1 MKLFKTIILSTVE
14 PPEDTR
20 ENSLWLYPDTNG
32 FTLSCY
38 TKGEWGNILTNVSED
53 AIAEAISQYI
63 ADSGKVLST
72 NDFTDAYK
80 TLIDKLA
87 DEYNIVH
94 TVNSLGLYKI
104 ETDVHG
110 NVSSASPVVK
120 DDITALGIP
129 SENTVYSKA
138 TQSADGLMSA
148 VDKAKLDNISGS
160 IPTKTSD
167 LTNDSGFITKEVTD
181 LTGYYDKSTV
191 DTKIQNV
198 SAAGYTVDDAL
209 STTSANAVKNS
220 VITAALNNK
229 VDKVA
234 GKNLST
240 NDFTTALKD
249 KLDSLSNT
257 SYSPATESADG
268 LMSSTDKTKLDNIE
282 EGAQKNTVSAAD
294 ITAVNTALDLK
305 VDKITGKGLSTND
318 YTDAEKTKL
327 ASLSDAQAS
336 TSKVYYAV
344 YGTTTSAQL
353 ETAYQSGMVILCIY
367 SDYGTFYLNRR
378 YSATLFTFVTYYN
391 EYLKTITCNSD
402 AWSFDDGFRVRWD
415 NTLATVTSSGLMSAA
430 DKTKLVSIDEGAQ
443 VNTINSITVNGTA
456 VPVDNKTAAI
466 TVTTDAIYQAVYG
479 TTTASEIYTAVTAG
493 KNVLCLYNNM
503 VLVLDRSTS
512 TYAEFFTIFDGY
524 HKIYQVSGSTWTNAS
539 NYPLSYSN
547 ATTTNAG
554 LMSSTDKIKL
564 DGVAAGAQV
573 NVLEGLTVN
582 GTDATI
588 ASKKISLTIPSYSL
602 ATTSSN
608 GLMPQLTGSTSYYL
622 NANGAWTVPPNT
634 TYSTATT
641 SSAGLVPILKGSSS
655 YYLNGN
661 GSWSIPPD
669 TNTTYSSATTSS
681 AGLMP
686 SLYGNSSY
694 YLNGNG
700 QWSVPPDTNTT
711 YSIAT
716 YSKSGLMPSL
726 NNNSSYYLDGSGN
739 WSIPKGNTTDTNT
752 TYSVSTSGSTVT
764 LTGSDGSSSS
774 GDIQT
779 YSLSSWF
786 NHLSFN
792 KVVNGITTQ
801 IGSTIIIPAD
811 VSGMDSDKYVQ
822 TIRTTSGNHA
832 SFNDIQ
838 TSHPWPF
845 VPVVGS
851 GGQME
856 IGKFLDFSYTTG
868 STNDYDARIWMY
880 NSSTLRMQAVNDSTL
895 NVQITGALTQNATSD
910 RKYKSNVIS
919 IDSALDRID
928 KLRPVNF
935 NWNED
940 AVKMNGSYNTTDL
953 HAGLIAQEVA
963 EVIPHLVHYQGE
975 YYALNYDEIIPYLVS
990 GVKELHT
997 EVEALKAEVEE
1008 LKSLIK
1014 Q

>member
-20 ENSLWLYPDTNG
+20 ENSMWLYPDTNG

-53 AIAEAISQYI
+53 AIAEAVSQYI

-129 SENTVYSKA
+129 SENTVYSEA

-148 VDKAKLDNISGS
+148 VDKTKLDNISGS

-209 STTSANAVKNS
+209 STTSTNAVKNS

-229 VDKVA
+229 IDKVT
-234 GKNLST
+234 GKDLST

-257 SYSPATESADG
+257 SYSPATESTDG
-268 LMSSTDKTKLDNIE
+268 LMSSTDKTKLNNIE

-327 ASLSDAQAS
+327 ASLSDAQSS

-353 ETAYQSGMVILCIY
+353 ETAYQSGMVILCTY
-367 SDYGTFYLNRR
+367 GDYGTFYLNRR

-415 NTLATVTSSGLMSAA
+415 NTLATVTSSGLMSVA

-479 TTTASEIYTAVTAG
+479 TTTANEIYTAVTAG

-547 ATTTNAG
+547 ATTTDAG

-564 DGVAAGAQV
+564 DGVATGAQV

-582 GTDATI
+582 GTVATI
-588 ASKKISLTIPSYSL
+588 ASKKISLTIPSYS
-602 ATTSSN
+602 
-608 GLMPQLTGSTSYYL
+608 
-622 NANGAWTVPPNT
+622 
-634 TYSTATT
+634 TATT
-641 SSAGLVPILKGSSS
+641 SSAGLVPLLKGSSS

-661 GSWSIPPD
+661 GLWSIPPD
-669 TNTTYSSATTSS
+669 TNTTYSSATISS

-686 SLYGNSSY
+686 SLYGSSSY

-700 QWSVPPDTNTT
+700 QWSVPPDTNTV
-711 YSIAT
+711 YSTAT
-716 YSKSGLMPSL
+716 YYNPGLMPSL
-726 NNNSSYYLDGSGN
+726 NNNSSYYLNGSGN
-739 WSIPKGNTTDTNT
+739 WSIPSGNTKDTNT

-786 NHLSFN
+786 NQLYFN

-801 IGSTIIIPAD
+801 IGSTVTIPAD
-811 VSGMDSDKYVQ
+811 VSGMDSNKYVQ

-880 NSSTLRMQAVNDSTL
+880 SSSTLRMQAVNDSTL
-895 NVQITGALTQNATSD
+895 NVQITGALTQNSTSD

>member
-20 ENSLWLYPDTNG
+20 ENSMWLYPDTNG

-53 AIAEAISQYI
+53 AIAEAVSQYI

-72 NDFTDAYK
+72 NDFTDVYK
-80 TLIDKLA
+80 TLVDKLA

-94 TVNSLGLYKI
+94 TTNSLGLYKI

-129 SENTVYSKA
+129 SENTVYSEA

-148 VDKAKLDNISGS
+148 VDKAKLDNINGS

-167 LTNDSGFITKEVTD
+167 LANDSGFITKEVTD

-198 SAAGYTVDDAL
+198 SAAGYTVDDTL

-229 VDKVA
+229 IDKVT
-234 GKNLST
+234 GKDLST

-327 ASLSDAQAS
+327 ASLSDAQS
-336 TSKVYYAV
+336 LTSKVYYAV

-353 ETAYQSGMVILCIY
+353 ETAYQSGMVILCTY

-479 TTTASEIYTAVTAG
+479 TTTANEIYTAVTAG

-547 ATTTNAG
+547 ATTTDAG
-554 LMSSTDKIKL
+554 LMSSTDKVKL

-661 GSWSIPPD
+661 G
-669 TNTTYSSATTSS
+669 
-681 AGLMP
+681 
-686 SLYGNSSY
+686 
-694 YLNGNG
+694 
-700 QWSVPPDTNTT
+700 QWSVPPDTNTV
-711 YSIAT
+711 YSTAT
-716 YSKSGLMPSL
+716 YYNPGLMPSL
-726 NNNSSYYLDGSGN
+726 NNNSSYYLNGSGN
-739 WSIPKGNTTDTNT
+739 WSIPSGNTEDTNT

-774 GDIQT
+774 GNIQT

-786 NHLSFN
+786 NQLYFN

-801 IGSTIIIPAD
+801 IGSTVTIPAD

-856 IGKFLDFSYTTG
+856 IGRFLDFSYTTG

-895 NVQITGALTQNATSD
+895 NVQITGALTQNSTSD